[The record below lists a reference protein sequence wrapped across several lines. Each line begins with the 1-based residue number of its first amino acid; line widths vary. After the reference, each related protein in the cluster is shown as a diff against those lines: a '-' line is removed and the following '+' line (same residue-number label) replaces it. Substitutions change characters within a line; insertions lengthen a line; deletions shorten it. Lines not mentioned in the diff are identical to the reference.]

1 MGARPVKAADLASLR
16 EQALAAER
24 AGDGETAMQRMAHA
38 VRLAGDHAALL
49 NSAGGLALRL
59 DRREEA
65 LAWYRQAFRLRPDS
79 LEYATN
85 LAIALHRFGRH
96 DEALS
101 ALSGCECSAHRDAR
115 YFATR
120 GHVER
125 ALSLLDEAAKSYD
138 HALSLKPDHARAM
151 HGRARIALER
161 ADADVVARYE
171 AALRLN
177 ANDPETLL
185 GYAQA
190 LEITGRN
197 DDALALSERLNAAAP
212 RWTDALAQSAQ
223 LRLARGDDDFT
234 APYQEAV
241 LRAPDDAGIRLEWA
255 RQLAGLDLFAEA
267 ADVAAKARRDFPD
280 NLSFA
285 LLEAVHAG
293 EAGDD
298 ARAGAIFAALPLQSA
313 TRDLHEARHWIRL
326 ADPERAEALLLR
338 VLDERPFD
346 IGAWALRS
354 ICWRLTQDRRLE
366 WLHGQNTLVQRLPLP
381 LEPESLR
388 TICSVL
394 HALHERSSLP
404 LGQSVRGG
412 SQTRGR
418 LFARST
424 PEIRTLHDAVMQ
436 ALACYR
442 EALPDRDDRHPL
454 LRYRDAPWRTDGSWS
469 VRLNASG
476 FHAAHIHPKGCVS
489 SAIYLEL
496 PDTDGAESA
505 GWLELGRPPSDLR
518 LDLPPERMIE
528 PRCGHLV
535 LFPSTLYHGT
545 RPFEGGQRMTVA
557 FDVVPR

>member
-1 MGARPVKAADLASLR
+1 MGTRPVKAADLASLR

-24 AGDGETAMQRMAHA
+24 AGDRDTAMQRMAHA
-38 VRLAGDHAALL
+38 VELAGDHAALL

-59 DRREEA
+59 DRRENA
-65 LAWYRQAFRLRPDS
+65 LAWYRQAFRLAPDS
-79 LEYATN
+79 IEYATN
-85 LAIALHRFGRH
+85 FAIALHRSGRH
-96 DEALS
+96 DEALTT
-101 ALSGCECSAHRDAR
+101 LSGFEFSAQRDAR

-125 ALSLLDEAAKSYD
+125 ALSLLDNAAKSYD
-138 HALSLKPDHARAM
+138 GALSLQPDHARAM

-161 ADADVVARYE
+161 ADDDVVARYE

-177 ANDPETLL
+177 SNDPELLL

-212 RWTDALAQSAQ
+212 RWTDALSQTAQ
-223 LRLARGDDDFT
+223 LRLARGDDNFT
-234 APYQEAV
+234 APYHEAA
-241 LRAPDDAGIRLEWA
+241 LRAPDDAAIRLEWA
-255 RQLAGLDLFAEA
+255 RQLAGLDRFSEA
-267 ADVAAKARRDFPD
+267 ADVAANARRAFPD
-280 NLSFA
+280 DPRFA

-298 ARAGAIFAALPLQSA
+298 ARAGAIFAELSGRSA
-313 TRDLHEARHWIRL
+313 TRNLHEARHWIRL
-326 ADPERAEALLLR
+326 GDQEQAEALLLR

-354 ICWRLTQDRRLE
+354 ICWRLSGDSRLE
-366 WLHGQNTLVQRLPLP
+366 WLHGQDTLVQRLPLP
-381 LEPESLR
+381 LEPQSLR
-388 TICSVL
+388 AVCAVL

-424 PEIRTLHDAVMQ
+424 PEIKGLHRAVME
-436 ALACYR
+436 ALDSYR
-442 EALPDRDDRHPL
+442 AALPDRDDRHPL
-454 LRYRDAPWRTDGSWS
+454 LRFRDTPWRTDGSWS

-489 SAIYLEL
+489 SAIHLEL
-496 PDTDGAESA
+496 PDTDGMDRA
-505 GWLELGRPPSDLR
+505 GWLELGRPPRDLR
-518 LDLPPERMIE
+518 LNLPPERMVE
-528 PRCGHLV
+528 PRRAHLV

-545 RPFEGGQRMTVA
+545 RPFEGGRRMTVA